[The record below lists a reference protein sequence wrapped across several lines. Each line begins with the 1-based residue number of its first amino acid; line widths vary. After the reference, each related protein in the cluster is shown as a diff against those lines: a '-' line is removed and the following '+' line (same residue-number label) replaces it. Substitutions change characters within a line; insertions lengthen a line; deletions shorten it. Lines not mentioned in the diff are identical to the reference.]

1 MKPVLLSSGD
11 VLADRRAEYG
21 EMLLHSGDA
30 AAAADLFRQ
39 ALERVPGWAAG
50 WFRLGEIQEA
60 AGNLSDAT
68 ESWRRA
74 LGLDPAD
81 PFGVT
86 LKLQLAG
93 QAGDAAVMPSAFVET
108 LFDAYADDFD
118 NALVERLGYAAPERL
133 AEAVAAVHGTGF
145 AKALDLGCGTGLMGA
160 RLKGMASRLE
170 GMDISA
176 EMLRKAAA
184 KGIYDRLEQADLTL
198 LEPWSGIAPDLVTA
212 ADVFM
217 YLGDLERV
225 FQWIA
230 SALAPGGLFGFT
242 VEAAP
247 GDDGI
252 VLRPSLRYAHG
263 ETYVCK
269 QLESCGLEPVSITR
283 HTIRMDRGEPVEGLV
298 AVAMKPAMHPSAVP
312 GWTSPVLADEDA
324 AKDRL
329 SALH

>member
-21 EMLLHSGDA
+21 EMLLQAGDA
-30 AAAADLFRQ
+30 PAAADLFRQ
-39 ALERVPGWAAG
+39 ALERAPGWAAG
-50 WFRLGEIQEA
+50 WFRLGEIEEA
-60 AGNLSDAT
+60 AGNLPAAF

-86 LKLQLAG
+86 LKLKLAG

-118 NALVERLGYAAPERL
+118 HALVERLGYAAPDRL
-133 AEAVAAVHGTGF
+133 VEAISEVHGTGF

-160 RLKGMASRLE
+160 RLRAITSHLE
-170 GMDISA
+170 GVDISA

-198 LEPWSGIAPDLVTA
+198 LEPWPGIAPDLVTA

-217 YLGDLERV
+217 YLGELERV

-230 SALAPGGLFGFT
+230 ATLAPGGLFGFT

-247 GDDGI
+247 AEEDI

-263 ETYVCK
+263 KAYVCK
-269 QLESCGLEPVSITR
+269 RLESCGLDPVSMTR

-298 AVAMKPAMHPSAVP
+298 VVAMKPAMRPSALP
-312 GWTSPVLADEDA
+312 GWTSAVLPDEEA
-324 AKDRL
+324 AKERL
-329 SALH
+329 PAMH

>member
-11 VLADRRAEYG
+11 MIADRRAEYG
-21 EMLLHSGDA
+21 EMLLEAADA
-30 AAAADLFRQ
+30 AAAADLYAQ
-39 ALERVPGWAAG
+39 ALERVPEWTAG
-50 WFRLGEIQEA
+50 WFRLGEIQQE
-60 AGNLSDAT
+60 AGNLSAAT

-93 QAGDAAVMPSAFVET
+93 QAPDMAVMPSAFVET

-118 NALVERLGYAAPERL
+118 EALVERLAYAAPDRL
-133 AEAVAAVHGTGF
+133 VEAISAAHGAGF

-198 LEPWSGIAPDLVTA
+198 LEPWTGIAPDLVTA

-225 FQWIA
+225 FHWIA

-247 GDDGI
+247 NGEDI

-263 ETYVCK
+263 EAYVR
-269 QLESCGLEPVSITR
+269 QRLEACGLEAVSIAR
-283 HTIRMDRGEPVEGLV
+283 HVIRMDRGEPVEGFVVV
-298 AVAMKPAMHPSAVP
+298 ATKPATRPPALPGWVSAV
-312 GWTSPVLADEDA
+312 LQDEEA
-324 AKDRL
+324 AKDGL
-329 SALH
+329 PGMH